1 MPSYCQRIFN
11 AAATTQLLQDSEGT
25 GHTFAM
31 HLLPSDD
38 REGFLRRRLAA
49 APAPGTPAPEAVCG
63 FLSRNDIVDVV
74 QALLNSDRG
83 QWMLGMMD
91 DGGLA
96 GHVCEKATALGLP
109 RRISFAGITR
119 NANRLQE
126 EYVVEE
132 LAQVQLY
139 ARRWPPPSPNAPP
152 FYVVTCFP
160 TKRAPNMGIDD
171 WGDDRIIGSSLF
183 QQFHDVQ
190 HVQDNTNEGLRQRA
204 EAYALWLQNNLANVA
219 RGTMGRN
226 SPLPR

>member
-1 MPSYCQRIFN
+1 M
-11 AAATTQLLQDSEGT
+11 
-25 GHTFAM
+25 
-31 HLLPSDD
+31 
-38 REGFLRRRLAA
+38 
-49 APAPGTPAPEAVCG
+49 
-63 FLSRNDIVDVV
+63 
-74 QALLNSDRG
+74 
-83 QWMLGMMD
+83 
-91 DGGLA
+91 
-96 GHVCEKATALGLP
+96 GLP

-160 TKRAPNMGIDD
+160 TKRPPNMGIDD

-204 EAYALWLQNNLANVA
+204 EAYALWLQNNLANV
-219 RGTMGRN
+219 GRN
-226 SPLPR
+226 DGSKFAVAKVIPGPSTQLDFCPFKGRFLGTAPRRFAAQAAGAKAARITARKTRGRFSNTSV